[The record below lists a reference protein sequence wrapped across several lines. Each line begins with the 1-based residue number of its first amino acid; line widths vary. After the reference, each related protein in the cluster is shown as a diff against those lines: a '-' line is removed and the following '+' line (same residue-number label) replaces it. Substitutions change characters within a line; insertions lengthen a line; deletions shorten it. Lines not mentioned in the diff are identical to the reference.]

1 MFSKSCEY
9 GIRAVLFIAQDSNG
23 ENYVGLKEIAKA
35 QAIPEHFLSKV
46 LQILVKQ
53 KILKSTKGL
62 KGGFALN
69 RKPDSINLL
78 EIINAIDGMDL
89 FDTCVLG
96 MKVCSSETPC
106 PVHHQYKPLKEEFLS
121 ILSSKTL
128 KNIVEDLKSGKTFIV
143 LKQDEQPGIF
153 IPSK

>member
-9 GIRAVLFIAQDSNG
+9 GIRAVLFIAQHSDG
-23 ENYVGLKEIAKA
+23 ENNVGLKDIAKA

-69 RKPDSINLL
+69 RNPDRINLL

-106 PVHHQYKPLKEEFLS
+106 PVHNRYKPVKEEFLR
-121 ILSSKTL
+121 ILSDKTL
-128 KNIVEDLKSGKTFIV
+128 QSIAEDLKSGKTFIV
-143 LKQDEQPGIF
+143 LKEN
-153 IPSK
+153 

>member
-9 GIRAVLFIAQDSNG
+9 GIRAVLFIAQHSNG
-23 ENYVGLKEIAKA
+23 ENNVGLKDIAKA

-46 LQILVKQ
+46 LQILVRH
-53 KILKSTKGL
+53 KILKSTRGL

-69 RKPDSINLL
+69 HNPDSINLL

-96 MKVCSSETPC
+96 MKECSSETPC
-106 PVHHQYKPLKEEFLS
+106 PVHHQYKPVKEEFLR
-121 ILSSKTL
+121 ILSNKTL
-128 KNIVEDLKSGKTFIV
+128 QNIAEDLKSGKTYIV
-143 LKQDEQPGIF
+143 LKQD
-153 IPSK
+153 